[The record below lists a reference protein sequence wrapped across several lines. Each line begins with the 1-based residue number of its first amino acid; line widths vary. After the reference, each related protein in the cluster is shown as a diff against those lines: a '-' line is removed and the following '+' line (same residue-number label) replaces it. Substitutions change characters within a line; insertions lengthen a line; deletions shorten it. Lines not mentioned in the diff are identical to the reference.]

1 MELRHLRAFV
11 AVAEEK
17 SFRRAA
23 ERLNLAQPPVS
34 MQIQQL
40 ERELGV
46 RLFERTS
53 RSVRLC
59 RVAENLLPLARSVLA
74 GAEQLRHTAEEVAEG
89 EVGSL
94 SIGYLPSSL
103 GPLLA
108 NALRSF
114 HAAHPNVQISLAER
128 RAPQQV
134 DALLAGDL
142 DLGLTHRATERPE
155 LATELY
161 SEAPV
166 ALALP
171 SGHRLAR
178 LSRIPLKSLRGE
190 RLILMRPELAG
201 GFYDSFLAACNAAGI
216 SLPVFQYTN
225 DFMTKLWLVAAGFGV
240 SPTMLPWMR
249 LPNIDVVYRPLAA
262 HLPHAKLFLAYR
274 RTNESPLIRKFIAHV
289 RRAREES
296 NADSSAR

>member
-1 MELRHLRAFV
+1 MDLRHLRSFV

-23 ERLNLAQPPVS
+23 ERLNMAQPPVS
-34 MQIQQL
+34 TQIQQL

-53 RSVRLC
+53 RSVRLS
-59 RVAENLLPLARSVLA
+59 RVSENLLPLARNVLA
-74 GAEQLRHTAEEVAEG
+74 GAERLRQTAVQAAEG

-114 HAAHPNVQISLAER
+114 HTAHPNVQISLSEQ
-128 RAPQQV
+128 RAPQQI
-134 DALLAGDL
+134 DAILAGDL
-142 DLGLTHRATERPE
+142 DLGLAHGVMQRPE
-155 LATELY
+155 LASELFTET
-161 SEAPV
+161 PV

-171 SGHRLAR
+171 RGHRLAQR
-178 LSRIPLKSLRGE
+178 SRIPLKSLRGE
-190 RLILMRPELAG
+190 QLVLLKPELAG
-201 GFYDSFLAACNAAGI
+201 GFYDPFLSACSAAGV

-225 DFMTKLWLVAAGFGV
+225 DFMTKLWLVSAGFGV
-240 SPTMLPWMR
+240 SPTMLPWLH
-249 LPNIDVVYRPLAA
+249 LPNVDVIYRPLAA
-262 HLPHAKLFLAYR
+262 ALPHAKVFLVYR
-274 RTNESPLIRKFIAHV
+274 KTNDSPLIGELIAHIE
-289 RRAREES
+289 RAR
-296 NADSSAR
+296 ADLKTGSSAR

>member
-1 MELRHLRAFV
+1 V

-34 MQIQQL
+34 TQIRQL
-40 ERELGV
+40 ESELGV

-53 RSVRLC
+53 RSVRLS
-59 RVAENLLPLARSVLA
+59 RVSENLLPLARSVLA
-74 GAEQLRHTAEEVAEG
+74 GAERLRQAAAQVAEG
-89 EVGSL
+89 EMGSL

-114 HAAHPNVQISLAER
+114 HAAHPNVQISLAEQ
-128 RAPQQV
+128 RAPQQI
-134 DALLAGDL
+134 DAILAGDL
-142 DLGLTHRATERPE
+142 DLGLTHTATERPE
-155 LATELY
+155 LAGELFA
-161 SEAPV
+161 EMPI

-171 SGHRLAR
+171 SGHRLAQR
-178 LSRIPLKSLRGE
+178 SRISLRSLRGE
-190 RLILMRPELAG
+190 HLVLMRPDLAG
-201 GFYDSFLAACNAAGI
+201 GIYDPFLSACSAAGV

-225 DFMTKLWLVAAGFGV
+225 DFTTKLWLVSAGFGV
-240 SPTMLPWMR
+240 SPTILPDLR

-262 HLPHAKLFLAYR
+262 RLPRAKLFLIYR
-274 RTNESPLIRKFIAHV
+274 RTNESPLIRRFIAHIK
-289 RRAREES
+289 RARAEL
-296 NADSSAR
+296 NPGPSAR

>member
-1 MELRHLRAFV
+1 MDLRHLRSFV

-17 SFRRAA
+17 GFRRAA
-23 ERLNLAQPPVS
+23 ERLNLAQPPVTT
-34 MQIQQL
+34 QIQQL
-40 ERELGV
+40 EGELGV

-53 RSVRLC
+53 RSVRLT

-74 GAEQLRHTAEEVAEG
+74 GAERLRQTALQIVEG

-114 HAAHPNVQISLAER
+114 HAAHPNVEISLSER

-134 DALLAGDL
+134 DAILAGDL
-142 DLGLTHRATERPE
+142 DLGLTHSAMLRPE
-155 LATELY
+155 LASELFTET
-161 SEAPV
+161 PV

-171 SGHRLAR
+171 RGHRLAQR
-178 LSRIPLKSLRGE
+178 SRIPLKSLRGE
-190 RLILMRPELAG
+190 LLVLMKPELAG
-201 GFYDSFLAACNAAGI
+201 GFYDPFLSACSAAGV

-225 DFMTKLWLVAAGFGV
+225 DFLTKLWLVSAGFGI
-240 SPTMLPWMR
+240 SPTMLPWLH

-262 HLPHAKLFLAYR
+262 HLPHAKVFLVYR
-274 RTNESPLIRKFIAHV
+274 RANESPLIRKFIAHV
-289 RRAREES
+289 ARARAELNSGS
-296 NADSSAR
+296 NAR